1 VEDEKVMDVA
11 LGHGTRLDPVI
22 DWIARDGRLE
32 PELPKFIGKLL
43 ERTVATGIPLWRFYL
58 GMELLHPQLQA
69 MGVIWRRDQAIQVS
83 EIHRRQ
89 GIQYTSAYIGSPVQE
104 IRERGPEVRYHLDN
118 LTDRHHLTLHE
129 VKADGGTDYFGMA
142 MQTSRGRLLPI
153 ATFAT
158 DRPDGFS
165 DIDIADLRRL
175 IDYAGAVVEM
185 HITRLVARTV
195 IQTYIGPET
204 GRRIFDGL
212 VKRGDGDRIN
222 AVLWFSDLRDF
233 TGLNERLPA
242 DELLD
247 MLNMY
252 FEAIGVALKKHG
264 GEILKFIGDGV
275 MAIFPVDDA
284 MFLPDAT
291 SGAVDAA
298 REALSV
304 IEEVNAGRVEA
315 GREAIRF
322 GVGLHVGLVT
332 FGNVGTED
340 RLDFTVIGPAV
351 NRCARL
357 ETMTKVLKVPVLA
370 SADFNRV
377 CPRPMRSLGRHRLRG
392 VPDPVEIFTTA

>member
-1 VEDEKVMDVA
+1 MDVA
-11 LGHGTRLDPVI
+11 LGHGTRLEPVT
-22 DWIARDGRLE
+22 DWIAREGRLE
-32 PELPKFIGKLL
+32 PELQRFVIKLMD
-43 ERTVATGIPLWRFYL
+43 RTVAAGIPVWRFYL
-58 GMELLHPQLQA
+58 GLQLLHPQLQA
-69 MGVIWRRDQAIQVS
+69 MGIVWRRDQAVQVQ
-83 EIHRRQ
+83 EIPRRQ

-104 IRERGPEVRYHLDN
+104 IRERGGEVRYHLDT
-118 LTDRHHLTLHE
+118 LTEQHHITLHE
-129 VKADGGTDYFGMA
+129 IKAEGGTDYFGLELR
-142 MQTSRGRLLPI
+142 TSRGRLSPI
-153 ATFAT
+153 ITFAT
-158 DRPDGFS
+158 DRPEGFS
-165 DIDIADLRRL
+165 DVDLADLRRL
-175 IDYAGAVVEM
+175 VDHTGAVVEM
-185 HITRLVARTV
+185 QVTRLVAGTV
-195 IQTYIGPET
+195 IQTYLGRET
-204 GRRIFDGL
+204 GRRILEGL

-275 MAIFPVDDA
+275 MAIFPIEDA

-298 REALSV
+298 REALSA
-304 IEEVNAGRVEA
+304 IEEINAGRVEA
-315 GREAIRF
+315 GRDAIRF

-332 FGNVGTED
+332 FGNVGTEE

-357 ETMTKVLKVPVLA
+357 ETMTKVLKEPVLA

-392 VPDPVEIFTTA
+392 VPDPVEIFTTT

>member
-1 VEDEKVMDVA
+1 MDVA
-11 LGHGTRLDPVI
+11 LGHATRLEPVV
-22 DWIARDGRLE
+22 DWIAREGRLE
-32 PELPKFIGKLL
+32 PELRVFVGKVMD
-43 ERTVATGIPLWRFYL
+43 RTLATGIPVWRLYL
-58 GMELLHPQLQA
+58 GLQLLHPQLQA
-69 MGVIWRRDQAIQVS
+69 MGVVWRRDQAVQVT
-83 EIHRRQ
+83 EIPRRH
-89 GIQYTSAYIGSPVQE
+89 GIQYTAGYIGSPVQE
-104 IRERGPEVRYHLDN
+104 IREHGREVRYRLDGS
-118 LTDRHHLTLHE
+118 LTDRHHLVLHE
-129 VKADGGTDYFGMA
+129 VKADGGTDYFGLSMR
-142 MQTSRGRLLPI
+142 TSRGRLFPI
-153 ATFAT
+153 VTFAT
-158 DRPDGFS
+158 DHPDGFS
-165 DIDIADLRRL
+165 DADLADLRRL
-175 IDYAGAVVEM
+175 VDHIGGVVEM
-185 HITRLVARTV
+185 QITRLVAGTV
-195 IQTYIGPET
+195 IQTYLGRET
-204 GRRIFDGL
+204 GGRILEGL
-212 VKRGDGDRIN
+212 IERGDGDRIN

-242 DELLD
+242 EELLD

-275 MAIFPVDDA
+275 MAIFPLVDA

-291 SGAVDAA
+291 AGAVDAA
-298 REALSV
+298 REALSA
-304 IEEVNAGRVEA
+304 IEEINAGRVEA

-332 FGNVGTED
+332 FGNVGTEE

-357 ETMTKVLKVPVLA
+357 ESMTKVLGVPVLA

>member
-1 VEDEKVMDVA
+1 MDVA
-11 LGHGTRLDPVI
+11 LSHGTRIDPVI
-22 DWIARDGRLE
+22 DWIVREGRLE
-32 PELPKFIGKLL
+32 PELPTFVGRLM
-43 ERTVATGIPLWRFYL
+43 ERTVASGIPVWRLYL

-69 MGVIWRRDQAIQVS
+69 MGVVWRRDQAIQVT
-83 EIHRRQ
+83 EIPRRQ

-104 IRERGPEVRYHLDN
+104 IRECGCAIRYRLQN
-118 LTDRHHLTLHE
+118 LTDQHHMVLHE
-129 VKADGGTDYFGMA
+129 VKADGGTDYFGQA
-142 MQTSRGRLLPI
+142 IPTSRGRLFPI
-153 ATFAT
+153 ITFST
-158 DRPDGFS
+158 DYPDGFS
-165 DIDIADLRRL
+165 DTDLADLRRL
-175 IDYAGAVVEM
+175 IDHIGAVVEM

-233 TGLNERLPA
+233 TGLNERLPGN
-242 DELLD
+242 ELLD

-298 REALSV
+298 REALSA

-315 GREAIRF
+315 GRDAIRF

-357 ETMTKVLKVPVLA
+357 ETMTKVLKVPILA

-392 VPDPVEIFTTA
+392 VPDPVEMFTTT